1 MDLDVTAAVAGA
13 AGGAAAAVA
22 GAATIGAKVD
32 TEPKEIL
39 SMK

>member
-13 AGGAAAAVA
+13 AGAAAAVA